1 MDYKFFFA
9 ILFTDAVF
17 IAVAYGINEKNAK
30 LLLAGYNTMSEQER
44 KNFDLKSYLIYFK
57 KFFFNISIYPTIFF
71 IGLYFILEVEYA
83 LILYSLSIIISF
95 PFLIYKGHK
104 CKTK

>member
-1 MDYKFFFA
+1 MDYIFLA

-44 KNFDLKSYLIYFK
+44 KNFDLKSYLIYFN
-57 KFFFNISIYPTIFF
+57 F
-71 IGLYFILEVEYA
+71 
-83 LILYSLSIIISF
+83 
-95 PFLIYKGHK
+95 
-104 CKTK
+104 

>member
-1 MDYKFFFA
+1 MDYIFLA

-17 IAVAYGINEKNAK
+17 IGVAYGVNEKNAK

-57 KFFFNISIYPTIFF
+57 KFFITEIEN
-71 IGLYFILEVEYA
+71 A
-83 LILYSLSIIISF
+83 LILYSLSIILPF
-95 PFLIYKGHK
+95 PLLIYKGNK
-104 CKTK
+104 CKIK

>member
-1 MDYKFFFA
+1 MDYIFLS

-17 IAVAYGINEKNAK
+17 IGVAYGVNEKNAK

-57 KFFFNISIYPTIFF
+57 KFFINISIYPTILFF
-71 IGLYFILEVEYA
+71 GLYFITEIETA
-83 LILYSLSIIISF
+83 LMLYSLSIILPF
-95 PFLIYKGHK
+95 PFLIYKGNK
-104 CKTK
+104 CKIK